1 MPDCKIMETLSIEE
15 AAAEIGTTP
24 DTLRS
29 WMKHGLIHIGIADR
43 KDGSGKYNYTIF
55 RAHLEK
61 FKQGLII

>member
-1 MPDCKIMETLSIEE
+1 MPDFKAMETLTPEE

-29 WMKHGLIHIGIADR
+29 WMRHGLIHIGIADR
-43 KDGSGKYNYTIF
+43 KDGNEKYNYTIF
-55 RAHLEK
+55 RAHLER